1 MEFSKKLQS
10 LRKQKGL
17 TQEELSNALFVSRTA
32 VSKWE
37 SGRGFP
43 NIESLKQIAAF
54 FDITVDE
61 LLSGGEMLNI
71 AEKKENAF
79 CDILF
84 GILDIASSL
93 LFFFPLFAQRAG
105 DAVSAVSLLS
115 LQGNLKVLYLA
126 LVTLTILT
134 GVLTLALQNCDKP
147 FLEKVK
153 RKTSLTLNVISAI
166 LLVLGLQPYAAV
178 LLFVFL
184 AIKIL
189 IFIKMR

>member
-1 MEFSKKLQS
+1 MEFSDKLQT
-10 LRKQKGL
+10 LRRQKGL
-17 TQEELSNALFVSRTA
+17 TQEELAKALFVSRTA

-43 NIESLKQIAAF
+43 SIESLKQIANF
-54 FDITVDE
+54 FSLSVDE
-61 LLSGGEMLNI
+61 LLSGEELLNI
-71 AEKKENAF
+71 TKRKENIF
-79 CDILF
+79 CDLIF
-84 GILDIASSL
+84 GILDVGAAL
-93 LFFFPLFAQRAG
+93 LLFFPLFAQRAG

-115 LQGNLKVLYLA
+115 LQGNLKVLYLV

-134 GVLTLALQNCDKP
+134 GILTLALQNYHKP

-153 RKTSLTLNVISAI
+153 HKTSLTLTAISAI
-166 LLVLGLQPYAAV
+166 FLVLGLQPYAAV

-189 IFIKMR
+189 ILIKTR

>member
-1 MEFSKKLQS
+1 MEFSDKLQT
-10 LRKQKGL
+10 LRRQKGL
-17 TQEELSNALFVSRTA
+17 TQEELAKALFVSRTA

-43 NIESLKQIAAF
+43 NIESLKQIADF

-93 LFFFPLFAQRAG
+93 LFFFPLFAQRSG

-115 LQGNLKVLYLA
+115 LQGNFKVLYLV

-134 GVLTLALQNCDKP
+134 GILTLALQNYHKP

-153 RKTSLTLNVISAI
+153 HKTSLTLTAISAI

-189 IFIKMR
+189 ILIKTR

>member
-1 MEFSKKLQS
+1 MEFSEKLQN

-17 TQEELSNALFVSRTA
+17 TQEDLSKALFVSRTA

-43 NIESLKQIAAF
+43 NIESLKQIADF

-61 LLSGGEMLNI
+61 LLSGEELLNI
-71 AEKKENAF
+71 TKRKENIF
-79 CDILF
+79 CDLIF
-84 GILDIASSL
+84 GILDVGAAL
-93 LFFFPLFAQRAG
+93 LLFFPLFAQRAG

-115 LQGNLKVLYLA
+115 LQGNLKVPYLV
-126 LVTLTILT
+126 LVTFIILT
-134 GVLTLALQNCDKP
+134 GIFTLALQNYDKP
-147 FLEKVK
+147 FLEKIK

-166 LLVLGLQPYAAV
+166 LLVIGLQPYAAV
-178 LLFVFL
+178 LLFIFL

-189 IFIKMR
+189 FFIKTR